1 MVGIIVV
8 AHGGLAQAF
17 VETAEMIVG
26 PTDGFKACSFAQGSD
41 VDSLRKMLKN
51 SIKEVNKG
59 EGVIILTDMFGGTP
73 SNISLSFLENGKVE
87 VVTGV
92 NLPMVITA
100 LTKRKGKDIVELTC
114 MLKDGGSTNIHIAS
128 EILATNVAKK

>member
-100 LTKRKGKDIVELTC
+100 LTKRKGKDIVELTGL
-114 MLKDGGSTNIHIAS
+114 LKDGGAKNIHIAS

>member
-17 VETAEMIVG
+17 EETAEMIVG
-26 PTDGFKACSFAQGSD
+26 PTEGFKACSFTQGSD
-41 VDSLRKMLKN
+41 VDSLRKMLKS
-51 SIKEVNKG
+51 SIKEVNRGK
-59 EGVIILTDMFGGTP
+59 GVIILTDMFGGTP

-87 VVTGV
+87 VITGV

-100 LTKRKGKDIVELTC
+100 LTKRKDREIGELAR
-114 MLKDGGSTNIHIAS
+114 MLKEGGSKNIHIAS
-128 EILATNVAKK
+128 EILSTNVAEK

>member
-8 AHGGLAQAF
+8 AHGDLAGAF
-17 VETAEMIVG
+17 FETAQMIVG
-26 PTDGFKACSFAQGSD
+26 PADAFKSCSFAQGSD
-41 VDSLRKMLKN
+41 VDSLRKMLKT

-73 SNISLSFLENGKVE
+73 SNISLSFLEYGKIE
-87 VVTGV
+87 VITGV

-100 LTKRKGKDIVELTC
+100 LTKRAGKSLEDLARL
-114 MLKDGGSTNIHIAS
+114 LKEGGAKNIHIAS
-128 EILATNVAKK
+128 EILATNVAEK

>member
-17 VETAEMIVG
+17 GETAEMIVG
-26 PTDGFKACSFAQGSD
+26 PSEGFKTCSFTQGSD

-51 SIKEVNKG
+51 SIKDVNKG

-73 SNISLSFLENGKVE
+73 SNISLSFLESDKVE
-87 VVTGV
+87 VITGV

-100 LTKRKGKDIVELTC
+100 LTKRKGKTIGELART
-114 MLKDGGSTNIHIAS
+114 LKEGGSKNIHIAS
-128 EILATNVAKK
+128 EILAANVAEK

>member
-17 VETAEMIVG
+17 VDTSEMIVG
-26 PTDGFKACSFAQGSD
+26 PMDGFKACSFAQDSD

-73 SNISLSFLENGKVE
+73 SNISLSFLEGGKVE
-87 VVTGV
+87 VITGV

-100 LTKRKGKDIVELTC
+100 LTKRKGKDIGELALL
-114 MLKDGGSTNIHIAS
+114 LKDGGSKNIHIAS
-128 EILATNVAKK
+128 EILTTNVAKK

>member
-100 LTKRKGKDIVELTC
+100 LTKRKGKDIVELTSL
-114 MLKDGGSTNIHIAS
+114 LKDGGSKNIHIAS

>member
-17 VETAEMIVG
+17 VDTSEMIVG
-26 PTDGFKACSFAQGSD
+26 PMDGFKACSFAQDSD

-87 VVTGV
+87 VITGV

-100 LTKRKGKDIVELTC
+100 LTKRKGKDIGELAFL
-114 MLKDGGSTNIHIAS
+114 LKDGGSKNIHIAS
-128 EILATNVAKK
+128 EILTTNVAKK